1 MLPLSIFKQSGKGY
15 RLFLKCSV
23 YHEKNFKQITKTN
36 STDARSRPTNFSAS

>member
-15 RLFLKCSV
+15 RLFLKSLV
-23 YHEKNFKQITKTN
+23 YQEQTN